1 MGPIMIIDFNL
12 IIESLPLLLQ
22 GLVVTL
28 KIAGAGC
35 MIGLTLGTLLAL
47 MQTSSH
53 AILRFFVSC
62 YVIIIR
68 GTPMLIQ
75 ILCAFYVLPQL
86 GLKLDTLTTAII
98 AIGLNSAAYISQIIK
113 AGISSVATG
122 QIEAAKTLGLSKK
135 DIIRFIVL
143 PQALRIA
150 LPALGNEFVTLV
162 KDSALASVI
171 GVAELSKQGRLIIS
185 KTYDAITIF
194 FAIAL
199 LYLII
204 TTTISLIVAYLEKR
218 MSHNAQN

>member
-1 MGPIMIIDFNL
+1 
-12 IIESLPLLLQ
+12 LLK

-28 KIAGAGC
+28 QIAGSGC
-35 MIGLTLGTLLAL
+35 FIGLILGTILAL
-47 MQTSSH
+47 MHTSKN
-53 AILRFFVSC
+53 ALLRFFVTC

-86 GLKLDTLTTAII
+86 GLKLDALTTAII

-113 AGISSVATG
+113 TGISSVAIG
-122 QIEAAKTLGLSKK
+122 QLEAATVLGLSKQ
-135 DIIRFIVL
+135 DTIRFIIL
-143 PQALRIA
+143 PQALRIT

-171 GVAELSKQGRLIIS
+171 GVAELSKQGRFIIS
-185 KTYDAITIF
+185 KTYDGITVF
-194 FAIAL
+194 FAIAI

-204 TTTISLIVAYLEKR
+204 TSTISLIVAQLEKR
-218 MSHNAQN
+218 MSNAKD